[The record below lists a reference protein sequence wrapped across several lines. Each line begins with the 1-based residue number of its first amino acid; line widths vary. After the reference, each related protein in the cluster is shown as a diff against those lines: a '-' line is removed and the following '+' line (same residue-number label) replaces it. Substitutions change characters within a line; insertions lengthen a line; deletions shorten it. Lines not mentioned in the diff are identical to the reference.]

1 MKATHF
7 VIAEYPLEASLADR
21 GYGFTDLVNAYL
33 MSGYQLHGTTR
44 INKGFYEQNMILVDK
59 DVEIPSRRHIEETAH
74 KVCEERLIRDRK
86 NNDEECVVIDL
97 SDIPF

>member
-7 VIAEYPLEASLADR
+7 VIVKYPLESSLADR

-33 MSGYQLHGTTR
+33 RSGYQLHGTTR

-59 DVEIPSRRHIEETAH
+59 DVEIPSRYSVEEVAREM
-74 KVCEERLIRDRK
+74 CEERLSRDRK
-86 NNDEECVVIDL
+86 HNDEECAVIDL
-97 SDIPF
+97 GDILF